1 MNSGK
6 STALCALAPGAA
18 IVDETPGTTA
28 DVKVA
33 LAEGHGE
40 NLGPLK
46 LMDSAFES
54 FVLLS
59 FPGSVFFLLPTKP
72 PKTKKLTSNLDTSFS
87 PLPPLP
93 EKNNQRKAAGVD
105 ESGVL
110 GAKKRE
116 KAFRALRESDV
127 AVVVV
132 DGASGCVR
140 ERGTTEGRKRKRE
153 KGKKGGGRK
162 HFSRHASK
170 TTTRGRKNQILRPK
184 LLLPRWTHL
193 FLRLPRWLREFR
205 RGVSAAATATKME
218 KTHSSTF
225 PPPSKKKLTST
236 SCRKAGGLHL
246 R

>member
-1 MNSGK
+1 MPRTNVVFVGKMNSGK

-59 FPGSVFFLLPTKP
+59 FPGSFFFLLPTKP

-105 ESGVL
+105 ESGIL
-110 GAKKRE
+110 GAKKRD

-140 ERGTTEGRKRKRE
+140 ERGKTEGRKRKRE
-153 KGKKGGGRK
+153 KGKKGGG
-162 HFSRHASK
+162 
-170 TTTRGRKNQILRPK
+170 G
-184 LLLPRWTHL
+184 
-193 FLRLPRWLREFR
+193 E
-205 RGVSAAATATKME
+205 
-218 KTHSSTF
+218 ST
-225 PPPSKKKLTST
+225 
-236 SCRKAGGLHL
+236 
-246 R
+246 